1 MLNLN
6 STIDLDFKQFF
17 RWWKRELDFLIPK
30 KVKQFIRDEQGYLI
44 VSPDNHQ
51 LMLSYLCNGVSEALV
66 SLDINESGIEQFKI
80 LQEKDERL
88 TKAQVIIRLP
98 HQFAI
103 QKELSLPTAA
113 KENLSQVV
121 AYELDRYTPFKPEQV
136 YFAVKRLDGTNELGQ
151 IKVLFILTPRLILDG
166 LINDI
171 KALGL
176 SPKHAYYDHSVLG
189 FDKFD
194 SSYNLLPQQLRQ
206 KTENLTR
213 IINAALVTLMCLLL
227 FAVIATPVW
236 IENQAVN
243 SLQLKTNTLEKDDK
257 KVKTLQKDIDAS
269 IDDTR
274 QLLAEKSAAP
284 AMIEMLNTLSELM
297 PDDTWLSYV
306 QYSDGHLQIQGESPT
321 ASALI
326 AVLETSD
333 LFSHVRFV
341 SPVTQDAVNKIERFQ
356 ITLDVVA
363 KSVHL

>member
-6 STIDLDFKQFF
+6 STIDLDFNQFF

-30 KVKQFIRDEQGYLI
+30 KVKNFILDEQGYLI
-44 VSPDNHQ
+44 VSPDGHQ
-51 LMLSYLCNGVSEALV
+51 LILSYLCNDVSEALAT
-66 SLDINESGIEQFKI
+66 LDINESGIEQFKI

-103 QKELSLPTAA
+103 QKELSLPIAA

-151 IKVLFILTPRLILDG
+151 IKVLLILTPRSILDG

-171 KALGL
+171 KTLGL
-176 SPKHAYYDHSVLG
+176 SPNLAYYDNSALG

-236 IENQAVN
+236 LENKTVN
-243 SLQLKTNTLEKDDK
+243 SLILKTNTFEKDAK
-257 KVKTLQKDIDAS
+257 KVKALQKDIDAT
-269 IDDTR
+269 IDETR

-284 AMIEMLNTLSELM
+284 AMIEMLNTLSELI
-297 PDDTWLSYV
+297 PDDTWLSYA

-321 ASALI
+321 ASTLI
-326 AVLETSD
+326 AILEASD
-333 LFSHVRFV
+333 LFTHVRFA

-363 KSVHL
+363 KGAHL

>member
-176 SPKHAYYDHSVLG
+176 SPKHAYYDHSALG

-213 IINAALVTLMCLLL
+213 IINAALVTLTCLLL

-243 SLQLKTNTLEKDDK
+243 SLQLKTNTLEKDAK
-257 KVKTLQKDIDAS
+257 KVKTLQKDIDAT
-269 IDDTR
+269 IDETR

>member
-213 IINAALVTLMCLLL
+213 IINAALVTLTCLLL

-243 SLQLKTNTLEKDDK
+243 SLQLKTNTLEKDAK
-257 KVKTLQKDIDAS
+257 KVKTLQKDIDAT
-269 IDDTR
+269 IDETR

>member
-243 SLQLKTNTLEKDDK
+243 SLQLKTNTLEKDAK

-269 IDDTR
+269 IDETR